1 MQNIDFYPVP
11 NIYSYNFCGVN
22 EPHAASINNKV
33 SLVFLL
39 RAAEGHGQPSQGERQ
54 RG

>member
-1 MQNIDFYPVP
+1 MQNKDFYSVH
-11 NIYSYNFCGVN
+11 NFCGVN
-22 EPHAASINNKV
+22 KPNAALINNWV